1 MDHMLQD
8 PTFWVATA
16 FAAFIGVLVYLKV
29 PGLIGGALDERA
41 AKIKADIEEAEKLRE
56 EAQKLL
62 ADYQKKQ
69 RDAQKE
75 AEKIVAAAKEEA
87 ERLAKQG
94 EQRLKDSLARREKQA
109 MDRLSQAEAAALD
122 QVRAH
127 TVDIAIA
134 ATRQVLSDS
143 IKGKKA
149 NQLIDDAIADLP
161 GKLH

>member
-75 AEKIVAAAKEEA
+75 AEKIVVAAKEEA
-87 ERLAKQG
+87 ERIAKQG

-109 MDRLSQAEAAALD
+109 MDRLSQAEAAM
-122 QVRAH
+122 
-127 TVDIAIA
+127 A
-134 ATRQVLSDS
+134 ATRQVLADS

-149 NQLIDDAIADLP
+149 DQLIDDAIGALP